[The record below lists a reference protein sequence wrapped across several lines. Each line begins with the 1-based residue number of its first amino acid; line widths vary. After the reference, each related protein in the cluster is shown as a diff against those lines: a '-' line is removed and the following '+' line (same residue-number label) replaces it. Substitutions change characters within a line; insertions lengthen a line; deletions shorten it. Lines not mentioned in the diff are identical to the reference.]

1 MDEPHKAYPLAHGH
15 PRHNRHS
22 KPKPSPLLPIFNCL
36 NGLVRSDPPFCYC
49 HTEVEGNKCQFSTT
63 SLPSMPPKPSGGCG
77 IHRTASLPFPLG
89 RGRFRRGN
97 LGHTN
102 LLSEEEHNSS
112 MGCVRMS
119 LFFVFPF
126 LRGFRG

>member
-63 SLPSMPPKPSGGCG
+63 SLPS
-77 IHRTASLPFPLG
+77 IPFDSVKSIQLLG
-89 RGRFRRGN
+89 RM
-97 LGHTN
+97 GHPWDHPIH
-102 LLSEEEHNSS
+102 LSHPEGEY
-112 MGCVRMS
+112 
-119 LFFVFPF
+119 
-126 LRGFRG
+126 LRGLICKVL